1 MQYLEPYC
9 IMLSVCRQKVLL
21 VIVAGF
27 GFKELSVPKYEL
39 QFCQYGMGNYVHLS
53 TVVFNVV

>member
-1 MQYLEPYC
+1 
-9 IMLSVCRQKVLL
+9 MLSVCRQKVLL

-53 TVVFNVV
+53 TVVFNVI